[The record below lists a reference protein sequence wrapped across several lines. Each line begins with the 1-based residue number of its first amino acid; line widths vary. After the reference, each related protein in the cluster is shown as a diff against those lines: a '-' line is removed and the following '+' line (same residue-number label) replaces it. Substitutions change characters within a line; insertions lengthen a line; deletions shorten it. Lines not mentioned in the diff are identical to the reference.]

1 MLAILGKRTGS
12 ALAYLG
18 EISILSAET
27 VSSALKP
34 PWKGKNLL
42 AEMVNVGLLSLPVVI
57 ITGAFTGMVLAVQS
71 YYVLHKMTLE
81 TAIGGLVDL
90 SLARELGPVLTA
102 LMLAGRVGAAMT
114 AQVGTMKVTEQID
127 ALRSLAVNPVKY
139 LVVPRFLACLILLP
153 ILTVY
158 TVFIGMLGGYI
169 ASVKMLGINS
179 AFYLSIAVGKVAPH
193 DILNGLI
200 KALFFGMI
208 IGIVACYKGLTAK
221 GGAEGVGRAT
231 TGSVVTSCILILVA
245 DFFITLAL
253 KMVNL

>member
-1 MLAILGKRTGS
+1 MLEILGRRTVSGLS
-12 ALAYLG
+12 HLG
-18 EISILSAET
+18 EISILSAQT
-27 VSSALKP
+27 LGLALRP
-34 PWKGKNLL
+34 PWRGKNLL

-57 ITGAFTGMVLAVQS
+57 ITGAFTGMVLALQS

-81 TAIGGLVDL
+81 TGIGGLVDL

-127 ALRSLAVNPVKY
+127 ALHSLATNPIKY
-139 LVVPRFLACLILLP
+139 LVVPRFLSCVILLP

-169 ASVKMLGINS
+169 ASVKMMGINS
-179 AFYLSIAVGKVAPH
+179 AFYLSIALGKVGH
-193 DILNGLI
+193 LDILNGLI
-200 KALFFGMI
+200 KALVFGMI
-208 IGIVACYKGLTAK
+208 IGIIACYKALTAK

-231 TGSVVTSCILILVA
+231 TGSVVTSCILILIA
-245 DFFITLAL
+245 NFFITVAL
-253 KMVNL
+253 KIVNL